1 MKRVLLV
8 GATSAMAQA
17 VARLFAAEGARLC
30 LAARDRASR
39 AALAADLRA
48 RGAVQVHESDLRADA
63 LDTLSS
69 LLPETLAALGGLDAV
84 LIAHG
89 ELPDQAAAEA
99 DPAELMRSV
108 TVNGLSVLWLATQLA
123 NHFEAQGHG
132 CIAVISSG
140 AGARGRRST
149 YAYGAAKGMV
159 TLFLQGLR
167 ARLHR
172 SGVSVV
178 TILPCFVDTPMTAYL
193 PRSLRWISPAHAGAR
208 IHRAM
213 QRGTDVVHIPR
224 LWRVALWL
232 ARNLPESLAKR
243 SRSEE
248 RLAARYPRAT
258 TRPQPPP

>member
-1 MKRVLLV
+1 MKRVLVV
-8 GATSAMAQA
+8 GATSAMARA
-17 VARLFAAEGARLC
+17 AARCFAAEGAYLG
-30 LAARDRASR
+30 LAARDRERR
-39 AALAADLRA
+39 AALAAELLA
-48 RGAVQVHESDLRADA
+48 GGATQVHELDLEAEDLA
-63 LDTLSS
+63 SLSG
-69 LLPETLAALGGLDAV
+69 LLPAAVAALGGLDAV

-99 DPAELMRSV
+99 DPSELVRSI
-108 TVNGLSVLWLATQLA
+108 TINGLSVLWLATQIA

-140 AGARGRRST
+140 AGARGRRTT

-167 ARLHR
+167 ARLQR
-172 SGVSVV
+172 SRVSVV

-193 PRSLRWISPAHAGAR
+193 PRSLRWIPADKAGAR

-213 QRGTDVVHIPR
+213 RRGTDVVHIPR
-224 LWRVALWL
+224 WWRAALWL
-232 ARNLPESLAKR
+232 ARNLPEGLAKR

-248 RLAARYPRAT
+248 RLAARYPRAPRT
-258 TRPQPPP
+258 PR

>member
-1 MKRVLLV
+1 VKRILVV
-8 GATSAMAQA
+8 GATSAMARET
-17 VARLFAAEGARLC
+17 ARLFAAEGAHLC
-30 LAARDRASR
+30 LAARDRARRAELAAELR
-39 AALAADLRA
+39 AA
-48 RGAVQVHESDLRADA
+48 GAVQVHELDLRAEA
-63 LDTLSS
+63 LDTLSG
-69 LLPETLAALGGLDAV
+69 LVPETLAALGGLDAA

-99 DPAELMRSV
+99 DAAELMRSI
-108 TVNGLSVLWLATQLA
+108 TVNGLSVLLLATQLA

-132 CIAVISSG
+132 CLAVISSG
-140 AGARGRRST
+140 AGARGRRTT

-167 ARLHR
+167 ARLQRH
-172 SGVSVV
+172 GVSVV

-193 PRSLRWISPAHAGAR
+193 PRSLRWITPEKAGAR

-224 LWRVALWL
+224 WWRAALWL
-232 ARNLPESLAKR
+232 ARNLPEGLAKR

-248 RLAARYPRAT
+248 RLAARYPRAPS
-258 TRPQPPP
+258 RPPT